1 MPQTPRL
8 GLVSIDTQQLQKE
21 VTHNAN
27 LRRLDALVQTVVQD
41 KDLAVPPGAPTAGF
55 LWLLPAA
62 PTGAWSGQGGKLA
75 QFIDGTWSF
84 YDPFEGLR
92 VFVADEDVEYRY
104 TGTAWEPALP
114 RVLVASATYDP
125 PNLVDGAGVST
136 TLTVTGAALGDFVL
150 ASFSLDLLGITLTGY
165 VSAANTV
172 TLRFQNESG
181 GVLDL
186 ASGTLRVLVVKAL

>member
-55 LWLLPAA
+55 VWLLPAA
-62 PTGAWSGQGGKLA
+62 PTGAWSGQAGRLA
-75 QFIDGTWSF
+75 QFIDGAWSF
-84 YDPFEGLR
+84 YEPFEGLK
-92 VFVADEDVEYRY
+92 VYVADEDTEYRH

-114 RVLVASATYDP
+114 RVLVGSATFDP
-125 PNLVDGAGVST
+125 PNLADGAGVST
-136 TLTVTGAALGDFVL
+136 TLAVGGAALGDFVL
-150 ASFSLDLLGITLTGY
+150 ASFSLDLQGITLTGY
-165 VSAANTV
+165 VSGANTV
-172 TLRFQNESG
+172 TVRFQNESG
-181 GVLDL
+181 GAIDL
-186 ASGTLRVLVVKAL
+186 GAGTLRVLVLKAV